1 MCARVGG
8 FRMSFSRSGGARRP
22 VSPVVVDASALLA
35 LLNGEPGAER
45 VAEALPGAAISA
57 VNLSEVVAKL
67 ADAGVP
73 EAQLRRALGGLGLD
87 VHAFDTDQAWETAL
101 LRPRTRAL
109 GLSLGDRA
117 CLALGR
123 ALGRPVLTADRNWSK
138 LRVGVAILTV
148 R

>member
-1 MCARVGG
+1 
-8 FRMSFSRSGGARRP
+8 

-35 LLNGEPGAER
+35 LLNGEPGADR
-45 VAEALPGAAISA
+45 VAEALPAGAIGA

-67 ADAGVP
+67 TDAGVP
-73 EAQLRRALGGLGLD
+73 EAQLRSALAALGLD
-87 VHAFDTDQAWETAL
+87 VRGFDADQAWEAGL
-101 LRPRTRAL
+101 LRTRTRSL

-138 LRVGVAILTV
+138 LRVGVEILTI

>member
-1 MCARVGG
+1 
-8 FRMSFSRSGGARRP
+8 MSS
-22 VSPVVVDASALLA
+22 VVVDASALLA
-35 LLNGEPGAER
+35 LLNAEPGADR
-45 VAEALPGAAISA
+45 VAEAMPSAAVSA

-67 ADAGVP
+67 AEEGVP
-73 EAQLRRALGGLGLD
+73 EAPLRRALDGLGLD
-87 VHAFDTDQAWETAL
+87 VHPFDTAAAWETGL

-123 ALGRPVLTADRNWSK
+123 ALRRPVLTADWVWK
-138 LRVGVAILTV
+138 KARVGVEILTV

>member
-1 MCARVGG
+1 M
-8 FRMSFSRSGGARRP
+8 
-22 VSPVVVDASALLA
+22 SPVVVDASALLA

-45 VAEALPGAAISA
+45 VAELLPAAAIGA

-73 EAQLRRALGGLGLD
+73 EAQLRRALDGLGLD
-87 VHAFDTDQAWETAL
+87 VHAFDSDQAWETGL
-101 LRPRTRAL
+101 LRLRTRAL

-123 ALGRPVLTADRNWSK
+123 ALGRPVLRADRNWSK
-138 LRVGVAILTV
+138 LRVGVEILTV